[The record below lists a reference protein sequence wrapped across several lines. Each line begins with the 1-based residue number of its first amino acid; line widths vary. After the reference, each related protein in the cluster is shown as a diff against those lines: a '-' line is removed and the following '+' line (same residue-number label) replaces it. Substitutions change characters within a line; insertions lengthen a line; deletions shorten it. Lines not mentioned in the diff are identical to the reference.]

1 MCYKKWIYLCLVVLA
16 LVACTTKSSYS
27 VRPGN
32 RYATGFEIEQQ
43 DSAYQITVYYPWMP
57 DKIMARYIVDRPY
70 LRLASNSCTHVGF
83 LNELNAISRL
93 VGITDQHLVFTKL
106 ADTIMD
112 LGNSMSP
119 NLERIALSRPDA
131 MLLSTYSEGDATPQ
145 RLSKMNIPIIYIN
158 EWNEQSPLARAEW
171 IRVFGVLTGQL
182 DLADSIFNA
191 IADRYNLLVESQQA
205 RLDTHPTI
213 LSGQDF
219 RGTWY
224 VPAGNTYMG
233 QLFQDAGY
241 DYRYAT
247 DEGTASIPLTT
258 EQVLTEFK
266 DVDVWVGVQ
275 ERTLADLQSRDE
287 KHTWIK
293 AFQTGNVYHFMKR
306 ATDKGANDFW
316 ETGVVHPEY
325 ILSDLIQIQSLSH
338 SPSSPS
344 LSPSSF
350 SSSSSS
356 SSSSFSSS
364 FSSHFTAP
372 LK

>member
-16 LVACTTKSSYS
+16 FVACTTKSSYS

-43 DSAYQITVYYPWMP
+43 DSAYQLTIYYPWMP
-57 DKIMARYIVDRPY
+57 NKIMAQYLVNQPY
-70 LRLASNSCTHVGF
+70 QRFASNSCTHVGF
-83 LNELNAISRL
+83 LNELNALNRL
-93 VGITDQHLVFTKL
+93 VGITDRHLVFTQL
-106 ADTIMD
+106 TDSVID

-119 NLERIALSRPDA
+119 NLERIALSQPDA
-131 MLLSTYSEGDATPQ
+131 MLLSTYSEGDMTPQ
-145 RLSKMNIPIIYIN
+145 RLSKMDIPIIYIN

-191 IADRYNLLVESQQA
+191 IADRYNLLVESQQS
-205 RLDTHPTI
+205 RLDTHLTI

-233 QLFQDAGY
+233 KLFQDAGY

-247 DEGTASIPLTT
+247 DSGTASIPLTT

-306 ATDKGANDFW
+306 ATDNGANDFW

-325 ILSDLIQIQSLSH
+325 ILSDLIQIQSSPSH
-338 SPSSPS
+338 SPSP
-344 LSPSSF
+344 L
-350 SSSSSS
+350 
-356 SSSSFSSS
+356 
-364 FSSHFTAP
+364 HFTAP

>member
-16 LVACTTKSSYS
+16 LVACSTKSSYS

-43 DSAYQITVYYPWMP
+43 GSAYQLTIYYPWMP
-57 DKIMARYIVDRPY
+57 NKIMAQYLVNQPY
-70 LRLASNSCTHVGF
+70 LRFASNSCTHVGF
-83 LNELNAISRL
+83 LNELNALNRL
-93 VGITDQHLVFTKL
+93 VGITDRHLVFTQL
-106 ADTIMD
+106 TDSVID

-119 NLERIALSRPDA
+119 NLEQIALTLPDV
-131 MLLSTYSEGDATPQ
+131 MLLSTYSEGDMTPQ
-145 RLSKMNIPIIYIN
+145 RLSKMDIPIIYIN

-191 IADRYNLLVESQQA
+191 IADRYNLLVESQQS

-233 QLFQDAGY
+233 KLFQDAGY

-306 ATDKGANDFW
+306 TTDNGANDFW

-325 ILSDLIQIQSLSH
+325 ILSDLIQIQSTSHSPSH
-338 SPSSPS
+338 SPSS
-344 LSPSSF
+344 SPSPSPLY
-350 SSSSSS
+350 
-356 SSSSFSSS
+356 
-364 FSSHFTAP
+364 FTAP

>member
-43 DSAYQITVYYPWMP
+43 GSAYQLTIYYPWMP
-57 DKIMARYIVDRPY
+57 NKIMAQYLVNQPY
-70 LRLASNSCTHVGF
+70 QRFASNSCTHVGF
-83 LNELNAISRL
+83 LNELNALNRL
-93 VGITDQHLVFTKL
+93 VGITDQNLVFTQL
-106 ADTIMD
+106 TDSVID

-119 NLERIALSRPDA
+119 NLERIALSQPDA

-145 RLSKMNIPIIYIN
+145 RLSKMDIPIIYIN

-182 DLADSIFNA
+182 ELADSIFNA
-191 IADRYNLLVESQQA
+191 IADRYNLLVESQQS
-205 RLDTHPTI
+205 RLDTTHLTI

-233 QLFQDAGY
+233 KLFQDAGY

-306 ATDKGANDFW
+306 ATDNGANDFW

-325 ILSDLIQIQSLSH
+325 ILSDLIQIQSTSPFPSHSSSLFPSHFHSPSH
-338 SPSSPS
+338 SPSPSP
-344 LSPSSF
+344 L
-350 SSSSSS
+350 
-356 SSSSFSSS
+356 
-364 FSSHFTAP
+364 HFTAP